1 MINRFNGQG
10 GPVNPDMPFASV
22 VIHGNTM
29 YVSGTGGYDPETR
42 ILPDTFLGQA
52 EQVLK
57 NLTAAIENAG
67 GDVNKVL
74 KATCFVTTMSY
85 YKAFNEL
92 FHQYLPCQPARSCVE
107 VVSLPGG
114 MAIEIEAIVA
124 MD

>member
-1 MINRFNGQG
+1 MIERFDGQG
-10 GPVNPDMPFASV
+10 RPVNPDMPFSSV
-22 VIHGNTM
+22 VIHGDTM
-29 YVSGTGGYDPETR
+29 YVSGTGGYDRETG

-67 GDVNKVL
+67 GKTENVL

-107 VVSLPGG
+107 VVSLPAG

>member
-1 MINRFNGQG
+1 MIQRFNGQG

-29 YVSGTGGYDPETR
+29 YVSGTGGYDHETG
-42 ILPDTFLGQA
+42 ILPETFLGQA
-52 EQVLK
+52 EQVMK
-57 NLTAAIENAG
+57 NLTEAIVSAG
-67 GDVNKVL
+67 GNMNNVL
-74 KATCFVTTMSY
+74 KCTCFVTNMGY

-107 VVSLPGG
+107 VVSLPAG